1 MIIMKRI
8 KAAVVGAGI
17 YGSHHINAYLN
28 NEKTELVGVCDLDP
42 KILAKVE
49 EEYSI
54 NTYTDLEELIKKEKP
69 DIISIA
75 TPDPYHFGPAK
86 TAIEN
91 NIDVLVEKPLATN
104 RKECEELIKLA
115 ELHNVKVGVDFHK
128 RWDPAYL
135 AIKEEIENE
144 KAKKIIRGYISLDD
158 IIDVPLKWFNWAH
171 KSSPVWFLGIHC
183 YDLIRFITKSE
194 VSEVYAV
201 GSKELLNSKGIS
213 TYDSMQAVLTMTDG
227 SNWTVENSWILPNGF
242 PKANDGQ
249 LIILTEN
256 RYFKNESYRGINYY
270 TETTQK
276 IPNYLFMNY
285 ENGKASGF
293 GLEPINDF
301 VDDIISG
308 KKFKADGTD
317 GLRASEIAH
326 AVHLSVEK
334 GCKIKMNDIY

>member
-1 MIIMKRI
+1 ML
-8 KAAVVGAGI
+8 KAGVIGAGI
-17 YGSHHINAYLN
+17 YGIHHIKTYLLN
-28 NEKTELVGVCDLDP
+28 KNIDKVVFCDLNKEIRDKIEENYGIKGYETVSEMIKNEKLNIV
-42 KILAKVE
+42 
-49 EEYSI
+49 SI
-54 NTYTDLEELIKKEKP
+54 T
-69 DIISIA
+69 
-75 TPDPYHFGPAK
+75 TPDPYHFEPAMQV
-86 TAIEN
+86 IEKG
-91 NIDVLVEKPLATN
+91 IDILIEKPLSTDIN
-104 RKECEELIKLA
+104 ECRKLLEKAKEK
-115 ELHNVKVGVDFHK
+115 NVRISVDFHK